1 MVGIRRHQE
10 DNKGYGLI
18 VSDEGHRLASVILI
32 CWICFPSALLLP
44 TSPFSDGKSV
54 GIAKYAHS
62 LFNKSVFPINGVSHM
77 TGCHVTHANDR

>member
-18 VSDEGHRLASVILI
+18 VSDEGHRLPSVILI
-32 CWICFPSALLLP
+32 CWNCLPSALLLP

-54 GIAKYAHS
+54 GIAQYVHP
-62 LFNKSVFPINGVSHM
+62 LINKSVFPINGVSHM
-77 TGCHVTHANDR
+77 TDSHATHANDR